1 MNKMLEN
8 INFTAEDLAVL
19 HLIVIP
25 ILLAVCTFFI
35 EKHATIIL
43 PAAYVVVLSLL
54 HYARMTQTT
63 NKNELHKSEVFFTG
77 LGYMMILLISLI
89 VVLTILIAF

>member
-1 MNKMLEN
+1 MNRILEN

-25 ILLAVCTFFI
+25 ILLAVCAFFI

-43 PAAYVVVLSLL
+43 PVAYIVVLSLL
-54 HYARMTQTT
+54 HYARKTQTT
-63 NKNELHKSEVFFTG
+63 SKNELQKSEVFFTG
-77 LGYMMILLISLI
+77 LGYMMLLLMSSI
-89 VVLTILIAF
+89 VVLTILVAF